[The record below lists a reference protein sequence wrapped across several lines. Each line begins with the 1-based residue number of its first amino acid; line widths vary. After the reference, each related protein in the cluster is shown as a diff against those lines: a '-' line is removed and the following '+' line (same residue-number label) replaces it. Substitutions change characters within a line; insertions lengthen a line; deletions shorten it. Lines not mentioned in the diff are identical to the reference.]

1 MIINKEGPIPVN
13 EDFSFTALL
22 STPVMVSIF
31 DTSGETLEF
40 KLNPQVLDKPPEVNI
55 TDTDTNSTDTNS
67 TSGNSTSADDLLNGN
82 GTAGDDLNSTEN
94 GGLPDPQALL
104 TQISQASNFW
114 HRVNFMSVAVR

>member
-104 TQISQASNFW
+104 T
-114 HRVNFMSVAVR
+114 